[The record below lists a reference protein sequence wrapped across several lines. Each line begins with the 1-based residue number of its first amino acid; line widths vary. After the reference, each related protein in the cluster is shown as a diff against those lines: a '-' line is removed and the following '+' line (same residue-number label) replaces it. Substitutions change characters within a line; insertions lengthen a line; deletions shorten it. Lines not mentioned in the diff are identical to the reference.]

1 MTLYNFFS
9 ALGDIFQTT
18 FLLLEADM
26 GITAMMNTGIVI
38 LGFVGM
44 FYWLN
49 WQRKFN
55 EQAKNNPD
63 QLK

>member
-1 MTLYNFFS
+1 MSLYNFFS
-9 ALGDIFQTT
+9 ALGELFQTT
-18 FLLLEADM
+18 FLLLEADL
-26 GITAMMNTGIVI
+26 GLTFLMNTGIVV
-38 LGFVGM
+38 LGFLGM